1 MLLLSRCIT
10 KYCGNLLVA
19 NQQFVLFETELIL
32 NKPYVNAFFSCLGIH
47 FNICPKKWKTVIGL
61 ALDLKI
67 HLFCMYKSRKSKTRK
82 INTQWLVKN
91 TQKVSALHTTFL
103 LKTSTLLSWLAS
115 YLFTPSHF
123 KSLQHIFL
131 CVCASISPFDCCC
144 LLF

>member
-1 MLLLSRCIT
+1 MLLLSRYIM

-19 NQQFVLFETELIL
+19 NQQIFLFETELIL
-32 NKPYVNAFFSCLGIH
+32 KKPYVNAFFSCLWTH
-47 FNICPKKWKTVIGL
+47 FNICPKKWKTVIGW
-61 ALDLKI
+61 ALDLMI

-103 LKTSTLLSWLAS
+103 LKTSILLSWLAS
-115 YLFTPSHF
+115 YLFTPFHF